1 MGKSRAGILGN
12 WRGRTGNVVARQSQ
26 GRTIYSIYQ
35 PEVKDAKS
43 SAQLAQRARF
53 SMLAQLAG
61 LFRVAIKNTFKGLD
75 GYETGTFQ
83 SAFVGYNSKID
94 GIFTGTYPNQ
104 AVDFEKLAVSY
115 GNAFLPSG
123 IAAEASESAIGVTWT
138 DESVVGDDDGPQAND
153 LVYLVVYNPDKKRVV
168 GAVPVARSVRRIVRP
183 YPNSWEGDTL
193 HAYLYVQS
201 IKDETM
207 YSQTYYLG
215 DFEG

>member
-43 SAQLAQRARF
+43 SAQLAQRQRF
-53 SMLAQLAG
+53 TLLAQLAG

-83 SAFVGYNSKID
+83 SAFVGFNSKIA
-94 GIFTGTYPNQ
+94 GIFTGAYPSLS
-104 AVDFEKLAVSY
+104 VDYAKLAVSY

-123 IAAEASESAIGVTWT
+123 ISAEASEGAIGVTWT
-138 DESVVGDDDGPQAND
+138 DESVVGDDDGPQAGD
-153 LVYLVVYNPDKKRVV
+153 LVNLVVYDPSKKRVV
-168 GAVPVARSVRRIVRP
+168 GATPVARSERRISRS
-183 YPNSWEGDTL
+183 YPNSWEGDSL

>member
-35 PEVKDAKS
+35 PEVRDAQS

-53 SMLAQLAG
+53 SLLAVLAG
-61 LFRVAIKNTFKGLD
+61 KLRIALKNTFKSLD

-83 SAFVGYNSKID
+83 SAFVGYNSKIS

-104 AVDFEKLAVSY
+104 VVDFSKLVVSY
-115 GNAFLPSG
+115 GNAYLPDG

-138 DESVVGDDDGPQAND
+138 DNTGTDPDEGPQAAD
-153 LVYLVVYNPDKKRVV
+153 SVYLLVYNPGKKRAL
-168 GAVPVARSVRRIVRP
+168 GSAAVARSERRASRS
-183 YPNSWEGDTL
+183 YPSSWEGDTL
-193 HAYLYVQS
+193 HAWLYVQS
-201 IKDETM
+201 SKDDTQ
-207 YSQTYYLG
+207 YSETYYLG